1 MLRLSRA
8 VLYELVWSK
17 PMTEIARDHGVR
29 DQHIAQACDD
39 HDIARPRAGYWQ
51 KLDHGKVVERVAL
64 SNDTFAAA
72 DIISIDPAGWR
83 TRQKMQGKNPETA
96 GMRSTA

>member
-1 MLRLSRA
+1 MLKLSRA
-8 VLYELVWSK
+8 ELYELVWSK

-29 DQHIAQACDD
+29 DQHIARACDH

-64 SNDTFAAA
+64 GNDTFSA
-72 DIISIDPAGWR
+72 DDIVTIDLAGWR
-83 TRQKMQGKNPETA
+83 THQTMRGKNSETA
-96 GMRSTA
+96 RRRSAV

>member
-8 VLYELVWSK
+8 ALYDLVWSK

-29 DQHIAQACDD
+29 DQHVAQACDD

-51 KLDHGKVVERVAL
+51 KLDHGKAVERVCSQQRHVL
-64 SNDTFAAA
+64 CT
-72 DIISIDPAGWR
+72 
-83 TRQKMQGKNPETA
+83 
-96 GMRSTA
+96 